1 LSFQVVDIAGKRLEL
16 LHQLV
21 PGLRRLAILFDA
33 GYSATVREMAAVQ
46 DAARGFG
53 LESSPH
59 GIRQAEDIGPVFDTL
74 KGQADALYVV
84 ENSLLHANSTRII
97 ALALDMRLPTT
108 FTSGDVA
115 RAGGLM
121 SYGPNFPAM
130 FRRGADYVD
139 KILHGTKPGELPVE
153 QPTLFDLVINL
164 KTAKALGLTV
174 PDKLLAI
181 ANEVIE

>member
-59 GIRQAEDIGPVFDTL
+59 GIRQAEDIAPAFDAL

-84 ENSLLHANSTRII
+84 ENSLLGANGTRII
-97 ALALDMRLPTT
+97 ALALDARLPTT
-108 FTSGDVA
+108 ITTSDLA
-115 RAGGLM
+115 RAGGLT
-121 SYGPNFPAM
+121 SYGADFPAL
-130 FRRGADYVD
+130 FRRAAEYVD
-139 KILHGTKPGELPVE
+139 KILRGAKPSELPVE
-153 QPTLFDLVINL
+153 QPTKFDLVINL
-164 KTAKALGLTV
+164 KTARALGLTV

-181 ANEVIE
+181 ADEVIE